1 MWTRVHAIDASRLDP
16 TILMLSRVLHMKNVW
31 EHSPTRKK
39 KTEIVSMKCGAVLRY
54 CVTAPIIL
62 PGPTN
67 PWALQLPTPLP
78 RADPHGRPRGPIW
91 PLATC
96 PRHLRIAW
104 ATSGPATWPHCR
116 VASARWSRAPRQLA
130 CHIIHGVCGIKKTP
144 FFDFFNYR
152 IHLKIK

>member
-1 MWTRVHAIDASRLDP
+1 MHAIDASRLDP
-16 TILMLSRVLHMKNVW
+16 TTLMLPRVLHMKNVW
-31 EHSPTRKK
+31 EHSPTWKK

-78 RADPHGRPRGPIW
+78 CGAPQRRSRRPAW
-91 PLATC
+91 PPATC

-104 ATSGPATWPHCR
+104 AMRGPATWPQCR
-116 VASARWSRAPRQLA
+116 VASPRWSRAPCQLLRA
-130 CHIIHGVCGIKKTP
+130 TSTCMPRHPRGLW
-144 FFDFFNYR
+144 N
-152 IHLKIK
+152 